1 MVQQFLITLIFA
13 SSNRLK
19 ITPNW
24 HLKIAK
30 LSTINATIKAIKAT
44 KIVNTYTWQT

>member
-1 MVQQFLITLIFA
+1 VIEAMHLLY
-13 SSNRLK
+13 

-24 HLKIAK
+24 QLKIAK
-30 LSTINATIKAIKAT
+30 LSTINAAIKAIKAT